1 MTPRLASQRVAGK
14 FGLATGTDLIGSVPY
29 FVMVSTPGVGRSLA
43 EEDAFA
49 EQFET
54 GATVGLAFEHLEPV
68 DVAFDDS

>member
-1 MTPRLASQRVAGK
+1 
-14 FGLATGTDLIGSVPY
+14 
-29 FVMVSTPGVGRSLA
+29 MVSTPGVGRSLA